1 MSQNRMSQS
10 PAMRSAIWRSQ
21 SKLEK
26 QLEGAVMTLTR
37 TLARKLIFGGAI
49 VGGATLALGAGTAV
63 GIGLGYWGF
72 RQAKRYK
79 LANKVVVITGGSR
92 GLGLAMAR
100 VFLRRGA
107 KVALLARDPEPL
119 ERARQL
125 LAGHGT
131 VFVRPCDVREDTQVK
146 QAIADVRQELGE
158 IDVLVNNAGTL
169 TVGPMDTMTV
179 EEYREAL
186 NVFLWAA
193 LYTTLAV
200 LPSMRKRRSGRIINI
215 SSIGGKISVPHL
227 LPYSVGK
234 FALAGFSEGL
244 RAEVLKDNVFVTA
257 VYPGLMRTGSPR
269 NADFKGKH
277 RAEYTWFVLSDA
289 TPGLSI
295 NADRAARQI
304 VNACEYGKAEL
315 IITLP
320 AKIAIKMHALFPG
333 AASLLLAAASR
344 LLPDARGADDIKK
357 KGAQSATPI
366 TESWLTTLDEHA
378 ARKNNQLPNPIPVTS

>member
-1 MSQNRMSQS
+1 
-10 PAMRSAIWRSQ
+10 
-21 SKLEK
+21 
-26 QLEGAVMTLTR
+26 MTLTR
-37 TLARKLIFGGAI
+37 TIARRIIFGGAI
-49 VGGATLALGAGTAV
+49 AGGATLALGAGTAV
-63 GIGLGYWGF
+63 GVGLGYWGV
-72 RQAKRYK
+72 RQALRYK
-79 LANKVVVITGGSR
+79 LAGKVVVITGGSR

-107 KVALLARDPEPL
+107 KVAVLARDPEAL
-119 ERARQL
+119 DRARQL

-131 VFVRPCDVREDTQVK
+131 VFVRPCDVRDETQVK
-146 QAIADVRQELGE
+146 HAIIDVRQELGE

-169 TVGPMDTMTV
+169 TVGPMDTMTAD
-179 EEYREAL
+179 EYREAL
-186 NVFLWAA
+186 NVFFWAPF
-193 LYTTLAV
+193 YTTMAV
-200 LPSMRKRRSGRIINI
+200 LPMMRQRRSGRIINI

-244 RAEVLKDNVFVTA
+244 RAELIKDNIYVTA

-269 NADFKGKH
+269 NADFKGKYH
-277 RAEYTWFVLSDA
+277 AEYTWFVLADA
-289 TPGLSI
+289 APGLSI

-320 AKIAIKMHALFPG
+320 AKVAVKMHALFPG
-333 AASLLLAAASR
+333 AASMFLAAVNR
-344 LLPDARGADDIKK
+344 LLPDAQGADNAKK

-366 TESWLTTLDEHA
+366 TDSWLTTLDDHA
-378 ARKNNQLPNPIPVTS
+378 AKKNNQVPNPIPVTS